1 MMTKEDPSAM
11 PAQSSPSWAPGP
23 GGPGYRRFRYGSADY
38 RASDAER
45 TEVADRLSKH
55 YQDGR
60 LDQAEF
66 NERLD
71 RAMNAK
77 NRSDFHGLFADLPD
91 LYDQVADGAQ
101 KGQKGQKAQFGP
113 TGPAGGYPMRTRP
126 FGPNRSVL
134 SQLLFI
140 ALIVVAV
147 VILAHAL
154 THAFLPWL
162 LLAVLGFVLLRHDRN
177 RRR

>member
-1 MMTKEDPSAM
+1 MTNREVQTAM
-11 PAQSSPSWAPGP
+11 PQNSPPWTQGP
-23 GGPGYRRFRYGSADY
+23 GGPGNRRFRYGNADY

-45 TEVADRLSKH
+45 AEIADRLSKH

-77 NRSDFHGLFADLPD
+77 NRSEFHGLFADLPE
-91 LYDQVADGAQ
+91 LPDQQADTQ
-101 KGQKGQKAQFGP
+101 KGKKAQFGP
-113 TGPAGGYPMRTRP
+113 TGPAGGFPMRI
-126 FGPNRSVL
+126 GPQGQCRSVL

-140 ALIVVAV
+140 AVIVLAV

-154 THAFLPWL
+154 THAFLPWI
-162 LLAVLGFVLLRHDRN
+162 LLAGLGFVLLRIDRN
-177 RRR
+177 RRRG